1 MATIHN
7 LADHRPAKV
16 SLQPDAKPT
25 PPLNFTRSPALL
37 LVMALYEQ
45 MPRKYRGP
53 ALTKVMQAA
62 ERCPDCEASQEA
74 ANVAALLT
82 LALSAKEGR

>member
-1 MATIHN
+1 MATIHS
-7 LADHRPAKV
+7 LADYRAKIAPPAG
-16 SLQPDAKPT
+16 KPA
-25 PPLNFTRSPALL
+25 PLAFTRTPAIL

-45 MPRKYRGP
+45 MPRKYRTP
-53 ALTKVMQAA
+53 ALMKVMQAA
-62 ERCPDCEASQEA
+62 ERCSDCEASHEA

>member
-7 LADHRPAKV
+7 LADHRAKV
-16 SLQPDAKPT
+16 SRQPEAKPA
-25 PPLNFTRSPALL
+25 PLAFTRSPEML

-45 MPRKYRGP
+45 MPRKYRAP
-53 ALTKVMQAA
+53 ALVKVMQAA
-62 ERCPDCEASQEA
+62 ERCPGCQASHEA